1 MKTNPQTVASLATA
15 LIIGLGVSI
24 PTHAVNKDPPPT
36 KQAPTGAD
44 CRKAAQAAA
53 DKVKKAG
60 GTEKEQQAAYE
71 RAKYNCMGKM

>member
-1 MKTNPQTVASLATA
+1 MKTHHLVVVSLFATV
-15 LIIGLGVSI
+15 LIAAHTFT
-24 PTHAVNKDPPPT
+24 PAAAVNKNAPST
-36 KQAPTGAD
+36 KQVPTGAD
-44 CRKAAQAAA
+44 CRKLAQEAA

>member
-1 MKTNPQTVASLATA
+1 MKTHHAVVVSLFTA
-15 LIIGLGVSI
+15 VLIAVHAFT
-24 PTHAVNKDPPPT
+24 PAAAVNKNPPPT

-44 CRKAAQAAA
+44 CRRLAQQAA